1 MKQTDTPNLGDFS
14 EPEGETREIGSA
26 GIERRE
32 WWLSSTAI
40 AITLLLTFGIISFLP
55 VLLHSHYDW
64 EGILALRQAVW
75 GLLGMV
81 LLFDLYTIYQQLQ
94 IHRMRRQLEAKDKL
108 FRLITENAADMIA
121 VVDTGGKR
129 IYNSLSYQ
137 KVLGYS
143 PAELQRSS
151 AFEQI
156 HPDDREQVAAAGEEA
171 RRTGKGKAL
180 EYRMR
185 HKDGTWRVLESTASV
200 IRSGKGEPDLLVI
213 VNRDVTG
220 RKQAEDALRAQHDL
234 LRTMID
240 NMPDYIYVKDDE
252 SRFVVANRAL
262 ADLVGAKNPEDLL
275 GKADFDYFPRELATA
290 FYSDERGILQSGQ
303 PLVNQ
308 EEMSMDAE
316 GNARWTATSKVPLR
330 NRQGETIGIIGIGRD
345 ITVGK
350 QAEEAL
356 RQSETSFRS
365 VVEGAPYGIFR
376 ASVAGRFLR
385 VNSALQEMLGYRSSK
400 ELLGA
405 NLGEHV
411 FRNPADFQHLLVLLG
426 SVDEFKDVEMEW
438 KRKDDSSIIVLCS
451 GRRVK
456 GGDENSTY
464 NEVFVEDITER
475 RVLER
480 QLRMAAKMEAVGRLS
495 GGIAHDFN
503 NLLGVIIGYSQ
514 MLARKIERDNP
525 LHEYIVEIE
534 KAGQR
539 ATSLTRQLLAFS
551 RQQILTPKVLSLNEL
566 VSDMVKMLPRL
577 IGEDIA
583 LSTKLEPAIGSVKA
597 DPGQIEQVVMNLAV
611 NARDAMPSGGR
622 LTIGTADVVLDE
634 MYARQHPGSKP
645 GKYVMLSVADSG
657 VGMNSQTLQHIFEP
671 FFTTKEVG
679 KGTGLGLATV
689 YGIMKQSGGYI
700 WVDSELGK
708 GSCFQIFLPRVEE
721 AVTHVAEETSTS
733 PNSQGNETVL
743 VVEDA
748 EPLRKL
754 ARTFLEERGFQVLTA
769 SSGEEALK
777 VAAEFSGEIH
787 LLLTDV
793 VMPGM
798 NGRVLA
804 EQLLPKRPGM
814 KVLYMSG
821 YTDSFIAG
829 HGVLEEGTQ
838 LLHKPFTEEVLISKV
853 CEVLKSVHAITGMKP
868 PLVAELPRQKV

>member
-1 MKQTDTPNLGDFS
+1 MKQTDTRNIEDFS
-14 EPEGETREIGSA
+14 EPESETRGLGSRH
-26 GIERRE
+26 IERRE

-40 AITLLLTFGIISFLP
+40 AITLLLTFGIFSFLP

-64 EGILALRQAVW
+64 EAVLALRQAVW

-94 IHRMRRQLEAKDKL
+94 IHRIRRQLEAREKL

-121 VVDTGGKR
+121 VVDTEGKR

-151 AFEQI
+151 SLEQI
-156 HPDDREQVAAAGEEA
+156 HPDDRDRVVAAGLEV
-171 RRTGKGKAL
+171 RRTGKGEAL

-200 IRSGKGEPDLLVI
+200 IPSGKGEPDLVVI

-220 RKQAEDALRAQHDL
+220 RKQAEDALRSEHDL
-234 LRTMID
+234 LRALID

-262 ADLVGAKNPEDLL
+262 AQFMGAKNPEDLL
-275 GKADFDYFPRELATA
+275 GKADFDYFPKELATA
-290 FYSDERGILQSGQ
+290 YYSDERAILQTGQ

-308 EEMSMDAE
+308 EERSVDAA
-316 GNARWTATSKVPLR
+316 GNAKWLSTSKVPLR

-345 ITVGK
+345 ITERR

-376 ASVAGRFLR
+376 ASVDGRFLR
-385 VNSALQEMLGYRSSK
+385 VNSALQEMLGYRTSK
-400 ELLGA
+400 ELLDVT
-405 NLGEHV
+405 LGGNI
-411 FRNPADFQHLLVLLG
+411 FRNPADFQRLVVLMG
-426 SVDEFKDVEMEW
+426 GTDEFKDVEMEW
-438 KRKDDSSIIVLCS
+438 KRKDDSPITVLCS

-456 GGDENSTY
+456 GEDENSTY

-514 MLARKIERDNP
+514 MLERKMERDNP
-525 LHEYIVEIE
+525 WHEYVEEIE

-539 ATSLTRQLLAFS
+539 ATALTRQLLAFS

-583 LSTKLEPAIGSVKA
+583 ITTKLEPAIGSVKA
-597 DPGQIEQVVMNLAV
+597 DQGQIEQVVMNLAV

-622 LTIGTADVVLDE
+622 LTIGTADAVFDE
-634 MYARQHPGSKP
+634 LYMRHHPGAKP

-657 VGMNSQTLQHIFEP
+657 IGMNSETMLHIFEP

-721 AVTHVAEETSTS
+721 AVTHVAEETSPS
-733 PNSQGNETVL
+733 PNSQGNETIL

-748 EPLRKL
+748 EPLKKL

-777 VAAEFSGEIH
+777 VAAEFSGKIH

-814 KVLYMSG
+814 KALYMSG

-829 HGVLEEGTQ
+829 HGVLEEGTH

-853 CEVLKSVHAITGMKP
+853 REVLKSAHAIAGKQA
-868 PLVAELPRQKV
+868 PLVAELSPQKV

>member
-1 MKQTDTPNLGDFS
+1 MKQTDTRNIEDFS
-14 EPEGETREIGSA
+14 GLENETRGIGSRR
-26 GIERRE
+26 IERRE

-55 VLLHSHYDW
+55 VLLHSYYDW

-290 FYSDERGILQSGQ
+290 FYSDERAILQSGQ

-316 GNARWTATSKVPLR
+316 GNARWTSTSKVPLR
-330 NRQGETIGIIGIGRD
+330 NRQGETIGIIGIGHD

-356 RQSETSFRS
+356 RRSEASFRS

-376 ASVAGRFLR
+376 ASEDGRFLS
-385 VNSALQEMLGYRSSK
+385 VNSALRQMLGYRTTE
-400 ELLGA
+400 ELLDVT
-405 NLGEHV
+405 LGEHV

-438 KRKDDSSIIVLCS
+438 KRKDDSPLTVLCS

-464 NEVFVEDITER
+464 NEVFVQDITER

-514 MLARKIERDNP
+514 MLARKMERDNP
-525 LHEYIVEIE
+525 LHEYIEEIE

-551 RQQILTPKVLSLNEL
+551 RQQILTPKVLSLNQL

-577 IGEDIA
+577 LGEDIA
-583 LSTKLEPAIGSVKA
+583 ISTKLEPATGSVKA

-611 NARDAMPSGGR
+611 NARDAMPNGGS
-622 LTIGTADVVLDE
+622 LTIGSADVVLDK

-657 VGMNSQTLQHIFEP
+657 V
-671 FFTTKEVG
+671 
-679 KGTGLGLATV
+679 
-689 YGIMKQSGGYI
+689 
-700 WVDSELGK
+700 
-708 GSCFQIFLPRVEE
+708 
-721 AVTHVAEETSTS
+721 
-733 PNSQGNETVL
+733 
-743 VVEDA
+743 
-748 EPLRKL
+748 
-754 ARTFLEERGFQVLTA
+754 
-769 SSGEEALK
+769 
-777 VAAEFSGEIH
+777 
-787 LLLTDV
+787 
-793 VMPGM
+793 
-798 NGRVLA
+798 
-804 EQLLPKRPGM
+804 
-814 KVLYMSG
+814 
-821 YTDSFIAG
+821 
-829 HGVLEEGTQ
+829 
-838 LLHKPFTEEVLISKV
+838 
-853 CEVLKSVHAITGMKP
+853 
-868 PLVAELPRQKV
+868 

>member
-1 MKQTDTPNLGDFS
+1 MKQTDTRNIEDFS
-14 EPEGETREIGSA
+14 ALESETREIGS
-26 GIERRE
+26 GRIERRE

-81 LLFDLYTIYQQLQ
+81 LLFDLYTIHQQLQ
-94 IHRMRRQLEAKDKL
+94 IHRIRRQLEAKEKL

-121 VVDTGGKR
+121 VVDTEGKR

-156 HPDDREQVAAAGEEA
+156 HPDDRERVAAAGVEA
-171 RRTGKGKAL
+171 RRTGKGKTL
-180 EYRMR
+180 EYRIR
-185 HKDGTWRVLESTASV
+185 HKDGTWRVLESTSSV

-220 RKQAEDALRAQHDL
+220 RKQAEEALRAQHDL
-234 LRTMID
+234 LRALID
-240 NMPDYIYVKDDE
+240 NMPDLIYVKDDE
-252 SRFVVANRAL
+252 SRFVLANRAL
-262 ADLVGAKNPEDLL
+262 AQLMGAKNPEDLL
-275 GKADFDYFPRELATA
+275 GKTDFDYFPKELATA
-290 FYSDERGILQSGQ
+290 YYSDEQAILQTGL
-303 PLVNQ
+303 PLLNQ
-308 EEMSMDAE
+308 EERSVDAE
-316 GNARWTATSKVPLR
+316 GNAKWLSTSKVPLR
-330 NRQGETIGIIGIGRD
+330 DRQGEVLGIIGIGRD
-345 ITVGK
+345 ITVGR
-350 QAEEAL
+350 QAEQAL

-376 ASVAGRFLR
+376 ASVDGRFLR
-385 VNSALQEMLGYRSSK
+385 VNSALQEMLGYRSSTD
-400 ELLGA
+400 LLDA
-405 NLGEHV
+405 NLGDHV
-411 FRNPADFQHLLVLLG
+411 FRNRADFHHLVELLG

-438 KRKDDSSIIVLCS
+438 KRKDDSPITVLCS
-451 GRRVK
+451 GRRAE

-514 MLARKIERDNP
+514 MLARKMERDNP
-525 LHEYIVEIE
+525 LHEYIEEIE

-551 RQQILTPKVLSLNEL
+551 RQQILTPKVLNLNEL

-583 LSTKLEPAIGSVKA
+583 ISTKLEPAIGNVKA
-597 DPGQIEQVVMNLAV
+597 DQGQIEQVVMNLAV

-622 LTIGTADVVLDE
+622 LTIGTADVVMDE
-634 MYARQHPGSKP
+634 MYARQHPGAKP
-645 GKYVMLSVADSG
+645 GKYVILSVADSG
-657 VGMNSQTLQHIFEP
+657 VGMNSETLLHIFEP

-700 WVDSELGK
+700 WVDSELGN
-708 GSCFQIFLPRVEE
+708 GSCFQIFLPHVEE
-721 AVTHVAEETSTS
+721 AVTHVAEQTSPS
-733 PNSQGNETVL
+733 PNSQGSETIL
-743 VVEDA
+743 VAEDA

-829 HGVLEEGTQ
+829 HGVLEEGTH
-838 LLHKPFTEEVLISKV
+838 LLHKPFTEEVLISRIR
-853 CEVLKSVHAITGMKP
+853 EVLKSVHAIAGKKA